1 MKHLNILNDIE
12 LILNDNNHSFL
23 SYNSLVE
30 EALKLSIRAKNS
42 NKPIIVIKEN
52 NYLVNRLRDILLS
65 YFDEDEIVAYLP
77 EESLRAEEIASSFEN
92 RAARINA
99 LYRII
104 TDSKIKLILISPY
117 GYIRHLPNKEDLLSK
132 ILKIKKDVVLD
143 KQELIHKLIELG
155 YEKTQHVENPM
166 SFASRGYIVD
176 VFSVNYDKPIR
187 IEFFDDVVDS
197 IRFFDNDSQ
206 RTLNMVDE
214 VTISFAK
221 DVFFSVE
228 QKQYLKDNIKI
239 LSGEMELEMEY
250 IQNDNYRQS
259 QYFYYAYFETQH
271 LKDYVDEYDLYISDL
286 NKVDSHLKMLSDET
300 VAYIQEMYDE
310 KKLPLKFYVYA
321 DFNTLISKHN
331 YISGEPFKE
340 ISHISEIDLPYGTI
354 DYVLNVLNNDKSKY
368 KLIVLDDKQTEEV
381 INSLIKQNIK
391 YSIYTNELNEGINV
405 GYGYLYG
412 GFEINEL
419 DLAVYTT
426 KELFKKRAHTGRFAN
441 RYLESRKL
449 TSYEELNKGD
459 YVVHDQYGIGQF
471 VDIETR
477 VVNGV
482 ECDYL
487 KIVYKGNDELL
498 VPLSQFSLVRKYVS
512 KEGVVPRLHK
522 LGSKEWSETKRRV
535 EESVN
540 DIAARLIELY
550 SIRDTEIGFAYSKD
564 GEMQAEFEDTFEY
577 ELTSD
582 QAKAIEEVKA
592 DMEMAKPMDR
602 LLCGDVGFGKT
613 EVALRAAF
621 KAVNDNKQVAY
632 LCPTTVLSFQHF
644 DTFKKRLEKFPVRVE
659 LLNRYVSDAD
669 QKKILEDLS
678 LGKID
683 ILIGTHRI
691 LSKDIKYKDLGL
703 LIIDEEQRFGV
714 EHKEKIKELKNS
726 IDVLSLSATPIPRT
740 LQMSLIGIR
749 GLSTLDTPPQ
759 NRYPVQTYVVH
770 KNENLVEEVIERE
783 LERNGQVFYL
793 YNNVELINVV
803 AHKLQSRIPYARV
816 GVAHGQMSREEIEDI
831 MYKFYKNEIN
841 VLICTTIIETGLDI
855 PNANTIIIDNAQN
868 FGLSQLYQIKGRVGR
883 SDRIAYAY
891 LMIPEK
897 KQLNEMS
904 LKRLDAIKEFTS
916 LGSGYKIA
924 MRDLTIRGAGD
935 LLGDKQSGFIDN
947 VGLDLY
953 LAMLNNAIRRQKGE
967 EIEEKEVKPTINVP
981 ISSYIP
987 ESFSDNDYDK
997 LSLYHELDNIDNK
1010 KDLLEFY
1017 LKVNDEYGKLP
1028 KEVEAL
1034 FDKKRL
1040 ELLINLNLVDK
1051 VINKNGLFRIVLSKN
1066 YSDNI
1071 DGVKLFEY
1079 CGKLSKD
1086 INIGYKDSKLI
1097 IDIDN
1102 QKENINKML
1111 TLVDNLDKLEKE
1123 NENR

>member
-12 LILNDNNHSFL
+12 TILNDNNHSFL

-30 EALKLSIRAKNS
+30 EAIKLAIRAKNS
-42 NKPIIVIKEN
+42 NKPIVVIKEN
-52 NYLVNRLRDILLS
+52 NYLVNRLKDILLS
-65 YFDEDEIVAYLP
+65 YFDDEEIVAYLP
-77 EESLRAEEIASSFEN
+77 EESLRAEEIASSYEN
-92 RAARINA
+92 RAERLNS

-104 TDSKIKLILISPY
+104 SDNRIKIILISPY
-117 GYIRHLPNKEDLLSK
+117 GYIRHLPSKQELLSK
-132 ILKIKKDVVLD
+132 IIKIKKDDELD
-143 KQELIHKLIELG
+143 KQELIHQLISLG
-155 YEKTQHVENPM
+155 YEKTQHVETPM

-176 VFSVNYDKPIR
+176 VYSVNYDKPIR
-187 IEFFDDVVDS
+187 IEFFDNVIDS

-206 RTLNMVDE
+206 RTLEVVDS
-214 VTISFAK
+214 VDICFGK
-221 DVFFSVE
+221 DVFFNE
-228 QKQYLKDNIKI
+228 EEKKYLKENIEI

-259 QYFYYAYFETQH
+259 QYFYYCYFEKSH
-271 LKDYVDEYDLYISDL
+271 LNDYLDDYDLYISDEE
-286 NKVDSHLKMLSDET
+286 KIHAHLKLLTDET
-300 VAYIQEMYDE
+300 VAYIQEMHEE
-310 KKLPLKFYVYA
+310 KRLPLKFYVYA
-321 DFNTLISKHN
+321 DYNREIAKHK
-331 YISGEPFKE
+331 YITGEPFKQASP
-340 ISHISEIDLPYGTI
+340 INEIDLPYGTI
-354 DYVLNVLNNDKSKY
+354 DYVLNVLNNEKSKY
-368 KLIVLDDKQTEEV
+368 KLIVLDDKQTTEV

-391 YSIYTNELNEGINV
+391 YSIYTNELNEGINI

-412 GFEINEL
+412 GFEVTSL

-426 KELFKKRAHTGRFAN
+426 KELFKKRAHSGRFAN
-441 RYLESRKL
+441 KYTESTKL
-449 TSYEELNKGD
+449 NSYEELNKGD

-471 VDIETR
+471 VDIETK
-477 VVNGV
+477 VVNDV

-487 KIVYKGNDELL
+487 KIIYKGNDELL

-512 KEGVVPRLHK
+512 KEGVVPKLHK
-522 LGSKEWSETKRRV
+522 LGSREWVETKKRV

-540 DIAARLIELY
+540 DIAERLIELY

-564 GEMQAEFEDTFEY
+564 SEMQKEFEDNFEY
-577 ELTSD
+577 ELTRD

-592 DMEMAKPMDR
+592 DMETAKPMDR

-632 LCPTTVLSFQHF
+632 LCPTTVLSFQHY
-644 DTFKKRLEKFPVRVE
+644 DTFKKRFEKFPVRVE
-659 LLNRYVSDAD
+659 LLNRYISDAE
-669 QKKILEDLS
+669 QKRIIDDLS
-678 LGKID
+678 LGKVD

-714 EHKEKIKELKNS
+714 EHKEKIKELKNN

-749 GLSTLDTPPQ
+749 GLSTLDTPPL

-770 KNENLVEEVIERE
+770 KNDNLVEEVILRE

-793 YNNVELINVV
+793 YNNVELISTV
-803 AHKLQSRIPYARV
+803 ASKLANRIPYAKI
-816 GVAHGQMSREEIEDI
+816 GIAHGQMSKEEIEDV
-831 MYKFYKNEIN
+831 MYRFYINEIN

-855 PNANTIIIDNAQN
+855 PNANTIIVDNAQN

-897 KQLNEMS
+897 KQLNDNS
-904 LKRLDAIKEFTS
+904 LKRLEAIKEFTS

-935 LLGDKQSGFIDN
+935 LLGQKQSGFIDN

-953 LAMLNNAIRRQKGE
+953 LAMLNTAIKKQKGE
-967 EIEEKEVKPTINVP
+967 EVEVKEAKPKVNVP

-987 ESFSDNDYDK
+987 DKFSDNAYDK
-997 LSLYHELDNIDNK
+997 LSLYHELDDIDNK

-1040 ELLINLNLVDK
+1040 ELLVNLNLIDK
-1051 VINKNGLFRIVLSKN
+1051 VINRDGIFRIVLSKE

-1071 DGVKLFEY
+1071 DGIKLFEY

-1086 INIGYKDSKLI
+1086 ININYKQSKLI
-1097 IDIDN
+1097 IDIEN
-1102 QKENINKML
+1102 QKENITKML
-1111 TLVDNLDKLEKE
+1111 TLVDNLDKLEKD
-1123 NENR
+1123 ENR

>member
-12 LILNDNNHSFL
+12 SILNDNNHSFL

-30 EALKLSIRAKNS
+30 EAIKLSIRAKNS
-42 NKPIIVIKEN
+42 TKPIVVIKEN
-52 NYLVNRLRDILLS
+52 NYLVNRLKDILLS
-65 YFDEDEIVAYLP
+65 YFDDNEIVTYLP
-77 EESLRAEEIASSFEN
+77 EESLRVEEIASSYEN
-92 RAARINA
+92 RAARLNA

-104 TDSKIKLILISPY
+104 NDKNIKLILISPY
-117 GYIRHLPNKEDLLSK
+117 GFIRHLPRKKELLDST
-132 ILKIKKDVVLD
+132 IKIKTGDSID
-143 KQELIHKLIELG
+143 KQELIASLVKLG
-155 YEKTQHVENPM
+155 YEKTSHVETPM

-176 VFSVNYDKPIR
+176 IFSVNYEKPIR
-187 IEFFDDVVDS
+187 IEFFDDVIDS
-197 IRFFDNDSQ
+197 IRFFDIDSQ
-206 RTLNMVDE
+206 RTLNVIDSVD
-214 VTISFAK
+214 ICFAK
-221 DVFFSVE
+221 DVFFDDE
-228 QKQYLKDNIKI
+228 KKEYLKNNIEI
-239 LSGEMELEMEY
+239 LSGEMELDMEY
-250 IQNDNYRQS
+250 IQKDNYKQS
-259 QYFYYAYFETQH
+259 QYFYYSYFENDH
-271 LKDYVDEYDLYISDL
+271 LDDYLDDYYLYISDKD
-286 NKVDSHLKMLSDET
+286 KVYSHLKLLSDET
-300 VAYIQEMYDE
+300 VSYIQEMHDE
-310 KKLPLKFYVYA
+310 KRMPLKFYVYS
-321 DFNTLISKHN
+321 DFSSEISSIK
-331 YISGEPFKE
+331 YITGEPFKQE
-340 ISHISEIDLPYGTI
+340 SIISEIDLPYGTI
-354 DYVLNVLNNDKSKY
+354 DYVLNVLNNDKSRY
-368 KLIVLDDKQTEEV
+368 KLIVLDDKHTQEV

-391 YSIYTNELNEGINV
+391 YSIYDNELKDGINI

-412 GFEINEL
+412 GFEISKL
-419 DLAVYTT
+419 DLSVYSS
-426 KELFKKRAHTGRFAN
+426 KELFKRRAHNGRFAN
-441 RYLESRKL
+441 KYGESRKL
-449 TSYEELNKGD
+449 NSYEELNKGD

-471 VDIETR
+471 VDIETK
-477 VVNGV
+477 VVNGI

-487 KIVYKGNDELL
+487 KIIYKGNDELL

-512 KEGVVPRLHK
+512 KEGAIPKLHK
-522 LGSKEWSETKRRV
+522 LGSKEWSETKKRV

-540 DIAARLIELY
+540 NIAERLIELY

-564 GEMQAEFEDTFEY
+564 SEMQKEFEDNFEY
-577 ELTSD
+577 ELTRD

-592 DMEMAKPMDR
+592 DMETPKPMDR

-644 DTFKKRLEKFPVRVE
+644 DTFKKRFENFPVRVE
-659 LLNRYVSDAD
+659 LLNRYISDSE
-669 QKKILEDLS
+669 QKRIIDELA

-749 GLSTLDTPPQ
+749 GLSTLDSPPL

-770 KNENLVEEVIERE
+770 KNENLIEEVIERE

-793 YNNVELINVV
+793 YNNVDLISSV
-803 AHKLQSRIPYARV
+803 AHKLQLRLPYAKI
-816 GVAHGQMSREEIEDI
+816 GIAHGKMSKEEIEDV
-831 MYKFYKNEIN
+831 MYKFYVNEIN

-891 LMIPEK
+891 LMVPEK
-897 KQLNEMS
+897 KQLNENS

-967 EIEEKEVKPTINVP
+967 EVEEKQEKPQINIP

-987 ESFSDNDYDK
+987 KNFSDNDYDK
-997 LSLYHELDNIDNK
+997 LSLYHELDDINDK

-1028 KEVEAL
+1028 SEVEAL

-1040 ELLINLNLVDK
+1040 ELLVNLNLIDK
-1051 VINKNGLFRIVLSKN
+1051 VENKNGIFRIILSKN

-1071 DGVKLFEY
+1071 DGIRLFEY
-1079 CGKLSKD
+1079 CSKLSKD
-1086 INIGYKDSKLI
+1086 ININYKQSRLI
-1097 IDIDN
+1097 INIEK

-1111 TLVDNLDKLEKE
+1111 TLVDNLDKLEK
-1123 NENR
+1123 NEN

>member
-1 MKHLNILNDIE
+1 MRNINILNDIE
-12 LILNDNNHSFL
+12 DVLNDSDHSFL
-23 SYNSLVE
+23 SYNSLIE
-30 EALKLSIRAKNS
+30 EALKISIRAKNTH
-42 NKPIIVIKEN
+42 KPIVVMKEN
-52 NYLVNRLRDILLS
+52 NYLVNRLKDILLS

-77 EESLRAEEIASSFEN
+77 EESLRAEEIASSYEN
-92 RAARINA
+92 RAARLNA

-104 TDSKIKLILISPY
+104 TDNKIKVILISPY
-117 GYIRHLPNKEDLLSK
+117 GFIRHLPYKKELLSK
-132 ILKIKKDVVLD
+132 IIRIEKDQILD
-143 KQELIHKLIELG
+143 KQELIDKLVKLG
-155 YEKTQHVENPM
+155 YEKTSHVETPM

-176 VFSVNYDKPIR
+176 VFSVNYYKPIR

-206 RTLNMVDE
+206 RTLDITNSVD
-214 VTISFAK
+214 ICFGK
-221 DVFFSVE
+221 DVFFDDT
-228 QKQYLKDNIKI
+228 QKEYLKNNIKI
-239 LSGEMELEMEY
+239 LSGEMELEMVY

-259 QYFYYAYFETQH
+259 QYFYYAYFETAH
-271 LKDYVDEYDLYISDL
+271 LVDYLDDYDLYISDL
-286 NKVDSHLKMLSDET
+286 DKIHSHLKMLSDET
-300 VAYIQEMYDE
+300 VAYIQEMHDE

-321 DFNTLISKHN
+321 DFNRLLGNEK
-331 YISGEPFKE
+331 YIKGEPFKQV
-340 ISHISEIDLPYGTI
+340 SHINEIDLPYGTI
-354 DYVLNVLNNDKSKY
+354 DYVLSVLNNDKSKY
-368 KLIVLDDKQTEEV
+368 KLIVVDDKQTENI

-391 YSIYTNELNEGINV
+391 YSVYTNELVEGINI

-412 GFEINEL
+412 GFEIPEL
-419 DLAVYTT
+419 DLAIYTI
-426 KELFKKRAHTGRFAN
+426 KELFKKRPHNGKFAN
-441 RYLESRKL
+441 KYIESRRL
-449 TSYEELNKGD
+449 NSYEELNRGD

-471 VDIETR
+471 VKIETR
-477 VVNGV
+477 VINGV

-512 KEGVVPRLHK
+512 KEGVVPKLHK
-522 LGSKEWSETKRRV
+522 LGSKEWVETKARV
-535 EESVN
+535 EASVN
-540 DIAARLIELY
+540 DIAGRLIELY
-550 SIRDTEIGFAYSKD
+550 SARDTEIGFAFSKD
-564 GEMQAEFEDTFEY
+564 SEMQKEFEDAFEY
-577 ELTSD
+577 ELTKD
-582 QAKAIEEVKA
+582 QANAIDEVKA
-592 DMEMAKPMDR
+592 DMETAKPMDR

-644 DTFKKRLEKFPVRVE
+644 DTFKKRFEKFPVRVE
-659 LLNRYVSDAD
+659 LLNRYVSEPE
-669 QKKILEDLS
+669 QKKIIEDLN

-683 ILIGTHRI
+683 VLIGTHRI

-770 KNENLVEEVIERE
+770 KNDNLVEEVIMRE

-793 YNNVELINVV
+793 YNNVELINTV
-803 AHKLQSRIPYARV
+803 AHKLQARIPYARI
-816 GVAHGQMSREEIEDI
+816 GVAHGQMAREQIEDI
-831 MYKFYKNEIN
+831 MYKFYRNEIN

-935 LLGDKQSGFIDN
+935 LLGSKQSGFIDN

-953 LAMLNNAIRRQKGE
+953 LAMLNNAIKRQKGE
-967 EIEEKEVKPTINVP
+967 IVEEKEVKPQINIP

-987 ESFSDNDYDK
+987 ETFSDNDYDK
-997 LSLYHELDNIDNK
+997 LALYHELDKIDNK
-1010 KDLLEFY
+1010 KDLLEYY

-1028 KEVEAL
+1028 KQVEAL

-1040 ELLINLNLVDK
+1040 ELLVNLKLIDK
-1051 VINKNGLFRIVLSKN
+1051 VSNRNGMFKIVLSKE

-1079 CGKLSKD
+1079 CNSLSKD
-1086 INIGYKDSKLI
+1086 IEIGYKESKLI
-1097 IDIDN
+1097 INIDN

-1111 TLVDNLDKLEKE
+1111 VLVDNLDKLEKD
-1123 NENR
+1123 ENR